1 MTDRPTG
8 TDNGIDLFA
17 FSDAPIV
24 ERLHFNRTIIS
35 EGA

>member
-1 MTDRPTG
+1 VDWSIEADTEF
-8 TDNGIDLFA
+8 DLFM

-24 ERLHFNRTIIS
+24 ERLHFNRTLIS